1 MYSSP
6 QHHSSNIKIED
17 LYDSNIM
24 RKPINTAKLQQPL
37 CCSNFQLAPI
47 NGFSLESDYYEN
59 YFLTPQKISYN
70 FAKVRFTLGPIHYC
84 KCNFLSH
91 FSFVFLCSSQTL
103 RHTRTQK
110 LQDFMVQFSQLSF
123 QQSCQCNSENCLIQA
138 LVCTSMRP
146 NFIKN
151 SRNFFYSSNFHL
163 IPQLQRTFV
172 IQIITD

>member
-24 RKPINTAKLQQPL
+24 RKPINTAKLQKPL

-59 YFLTPQKISYN
+59 YFLTPQKISNN

-110 LQDFMVQFSQLSF
+110 LQDFMIHFSQQSF
-123 QQSCQCNSENCLIQA
+123 HQSCQCNFANCLVQA
-138 LVCTSMRP
+138 LVSMRYYALLR
-146 NFIKN
+146 
-151 SRNFFYSSNFHL
+151 SRRPKIYEIFAKYL
-163 IPQLQRTFV
+163 
-172 IQIITD
+172 